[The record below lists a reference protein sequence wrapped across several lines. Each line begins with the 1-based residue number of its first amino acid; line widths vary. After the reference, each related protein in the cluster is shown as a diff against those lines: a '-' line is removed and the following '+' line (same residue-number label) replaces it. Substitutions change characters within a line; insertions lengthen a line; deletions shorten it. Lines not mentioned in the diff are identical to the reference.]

1 MAGLIYYDTNIYTT
15 ANSLLTALKSI
26 PNFWDEVGETTLT
39 KGGVTIS
46 VSGYGSGGNNAAM
59 TGYGRSITLHNP
71 NSQHC
76 YIIAATAKG
85 LVMRVSG
92 SGSTSGIA
100 IGSDKNGNWG
110 GVFGNATSSSTGIS
124 DLLADNLTST
134 TFTGGDC
141 NVANINTQII
151 DLAADK
157 GNFIFDD
164 LRRVLYTVSAL
175 KPHYGKLT
183 MPNGEKYVKCGA
195 FALRYTE

>member
-1 MAGLIYYDTNIYTT
+1 MAGLIYYDTNTYTT
-15 ANSLLTALKSI
+15 AASFLTALKSI

-46 VSGYGSGGNNAAM
+46 VGSGSATM
-59 TGYGRSITLHNP
+59 TGYGQSITLHSP
-71 NSQHC
+71 NSQYC

-85 LVMRVSG
+85 LVMYASG
-92 SGSTSGIA
+92 SGSSKTVA

-110 GVFGNATSSSTGIS
+110 GVFGNASSASTGIS
-124 DLLADNLTST
+124 NLLADNLTST
-134 TFTGGDC
+134 SVTGGDC
-141 NVANINTQII
+141 NAANINTQII

-175 KPHYGKLT
+175 KNYYGKLT